1 MRRSLSVILVFLVLF
16 NLTGCHALR
25 KKFVRKRKKDTPPP
39 LYLELKDYPHVPT
52 QDMYHQY
59 WLFVR
64 GWLDELKLS
73 IEEKGNKKRQ
83 KKAIDEAVMNFEQI
97 VYFFNAEGKE
107 VIGPLQ
113 QELISIR
120 EKVHSPYFSSSM
132 NTTIIIRRISKAK
145 REFERDYTYDKASI
159 WLGQE

>member
-1 MRRSLSVILVFLVLF
+1 MRKFLSVALIFFILFGAC
-16 NLTGCHALR
+16 GCASLR
-25 KKFVRKRKKDTPPP
+25 KKFVRKRRKDAAPP

-64 GWLDELKLS
+64 GWLDELRLS
-73 IEEKGNKKRQ
+73 IEEDSNKKRQ
-83 KKAIDEAVMNFEQI
+83 LKAADEALMNFEQI
-97 VYFFNAEGKE
+97 VYFFNEQGKE
-107 VIGPLQ
+107 IIAPLK
-113 QELISIR
+113 QELVSIR
-120 EKVHSPYFSSSM
+120 ETVHDPYFSSSM
-132 NTTIIIRRISKAK
+132 NTTIIVRRISKAK